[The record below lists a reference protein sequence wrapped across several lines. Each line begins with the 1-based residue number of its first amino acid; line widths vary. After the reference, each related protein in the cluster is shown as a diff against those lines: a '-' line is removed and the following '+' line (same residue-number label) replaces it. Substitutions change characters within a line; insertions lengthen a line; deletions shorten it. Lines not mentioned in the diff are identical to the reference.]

1 MKKKVVSIFVAA
13 SMLMSLVACSN
24 DSEETKADE
33 TDAVETEAVVESE
46 AEETEAEET
55 EPEET
60 EVVDVEESLRVVSL
74 SPEVTEIIYAL
85 GAEDVLV
92 GRSTY
97 CDYPADVY
105 DVPAVGDLYAMDVE
119 AIAEVE
125 PTIVMASGFMDDDSV
140 AALEELGIEVAILTE
155 GTDIE
160 GMYDLISEVASYL
173 DCEDEA
179 DALIADT
186 QAELDAIDAVE
197 TDTSVYYVVGYGEYG
212 DYTAGANTFIDSIIT
227 TAGAVNAA
235 GDVEGWTIDLEALIE
250 ADPDIIIISE
260 WMYDDFIATAPYSD
274 LTAVQTGNVISVD
287 ANLFERQT
295 PRNVEAVQII
305 VDSVAAL
312 ADEAEAA

>member
-1 MKKKVVSIFVAA
+1 MKKKVISLFVAA
-13 SMLMSLVACSN
+13 AMLMSVSACSK
-24 DSEETKADE
+24 DSEETEANE
-33 TDAVETEAVVESE
+33 TDAVETETAESE

-55 EPEET
+55 VPEET

-105 DVPAVGDLYAMDVE
+105 DIPAVGDLYAMDIE
-119 AIAEVE
+119 AIAAVE
-125 PTIVMASGFMDDDSV
+125 PTVVLASSFIDDDTV
-140 AALEELGIEVAILTE
+140 AALQELGIAVVMLTE

-186 QAELDAIDAVE
+186 QAELDAIEAVE
-197 TDTSVYYVVGYGEYG
+197 TDASVYYVVGYGEYG

-235 GDVEGWTIDLEALIE
+235 GDVEGWSIDLEALIE

-260 WMYDDFIATAPYSD
+260 WMIDDFCATAPYSE
-274 LTAVQTGNVISVD
+274 LTAVQNGNVISVD

-305 VDSVAAL
+305 VDAVAAL